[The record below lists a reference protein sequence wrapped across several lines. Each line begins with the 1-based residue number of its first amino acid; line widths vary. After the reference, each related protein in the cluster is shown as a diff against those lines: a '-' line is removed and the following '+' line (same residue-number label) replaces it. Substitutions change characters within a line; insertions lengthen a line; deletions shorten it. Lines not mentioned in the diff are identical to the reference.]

1 MLKNKIS
8 SKSALDSSN
17 EFLQTGRFPHFG
29 TIKRNETT
37 MKIASLAIGNN
48 TIEAYNSMWTGI
60 ETVYFNG
67 IRVSK
72 QFNWFVGIHE
82 FQVMA
87 DDGVNTDYYRV
98 DFRFS
103 FNNMSCITVDVFRNG
118 ECLFDQS
125 GNNYRHAA
133 NALPVLP
140 ANSGYHHRRER
151 VAAPLYQEEDLV

>member
-1 MLKNKIS
+1 
-8 SKSALDSSN
+8 
-17 EFLQTGRFPHFG
+17 
-29 TIKRNETT
+29 

-82 FQVMA
+82 FQVLA
-87 DDGVNTDYYRV
+87 DDGINTDYYRV

-103 FNNMSCITVDVFRNG
+103 FNSMSCITVDVFRNG
-118 ECLFDQS
+118 ECLLDQS
-125 GNNYRHAA
+125 GTNYRHAA

-140 ANSGYHHRRER
+140 ANRGYHHRKER
-151 VAAPLYQEEDLV
+151 VAAPLYRDEDLV